1 VDFQEADRRYV
12 EIKRRHEAGELA
24 QEEFDEQL
32 KQLMVQDEDGR
43 WWAKSR
49 SSGEWHYHDGNSWVR
64 GTPRNDGVQ
73 RQQQAEIPETFVKK
87 LVEICARYSGS
98 RFYVGEAI
106 PEEKLADARKLLPI
120 PLNERVFALI
130 DNSGILNKGAGLA
143 LGEAGIYWTTSRGR
157 AFLSWQEFSTVP
169 IAEERWLRGYIVE
182 MGEGRKFVGYNYAMP
197 REAAVQLLRELQS
210 LLNASLAGSG
220 T

>member
-1 VDFQEADRRYV
+1 MDFQEADRRYV

-32 KQLMVQDEDGR
+32 KQLMVQDDEGR

-49 SSGEWHYHDGNSWVR
+49 RSGEWHYHDGNSWVR

-73 RQQQAEIPETFVKK
+73 RQQQADLPETFSKK
-87 LVEICARYSGS
+87 LVEICARYSGR
-98 RFYVGEAI
+98 RFYVGEAV
-106 PEEKLADARKLLPI
+106 PKGKLDAAYKYFPI
-120 PLNERVFALI
+120 PNDERVFALI
-130 DNSGILNKGAGLA
+130 DNSNIFVQGVGLA
-143 LGEAGIYWTTSRGR
+143 LSEKGIYWTNRDR
-157 AFLSWQEFSTVP
+157 RVFLTWQEFSTVP
-169 IAEERWLRGYIVE
+169 ISEYQRSRDYIIR
-182 MGEGRKFVGYNYAMP
+182 MGASKEFVGKDSTMS

>member
-24 QEEFDEQL
+24 QEEFEEQL
-32 KQLMVQDEDGR
+32 KQLMVQDEEGR

-49 SSGEWHYHDGNSWVR
+49 RSGEWHYHDGNRWVR
-64 GTPRNDGVQ
+64 ETPPHYGEQ
-73 RQQQAEIPETFVKK
+73 HQQQAELPETFIKK

-106 PEEKLADARKLLPI
+106 PKEKSDAAYKFFPI
-120 PLNERVFALI
+120 PNDERVFALI
-130 DNSGILNKGAGLA
+130 DNSNIFVQGVGLA
-143 LGEAGIYWTTSRGR
+143 LSEKGIYWTMRGGR
-157 AFLSWQEFSTVP
+157 DFLTWQEFSTVP
-169 IAEERWLRGYIVE
+169 ISEHQRSRDYIIR
-182 MGEGRKFVGYNYAMP
+182 MGEGKEFVGKDSTMS
-197 REAAVQLLRELQS
+197 REAAVQLLREIQS
-210 LLNASLAGSG
+210 LIKASPAGSE